1 MINGNLEQFLDTG
14 WFSEATLFYDGFIYW
29 FEAQT
34 EGDEITFFVDK
45 WEAQNEDNKYYH
57 SVMNQDDT
65 LTWER
70 VLELKGT
77 DIELIKKDFFKSKI
91 FDGKSF
97 WDVEGKLAWLD
108 EGSALKR

>member
-14 WFSEATLFYDGFIYW
+14 WFSEATLYYNGFVYW

-57 SVMNQDDT
+57 TILNQDGT
-65 LTWER
+65 LTWKR
-70 VLELKGT
+70 VLELKDT
-77 DIELIKKDFFKSKI
+77 DIELIKKDFLTSKV
-91 FDGKSF
+91 FEDKTF
-97 WDVEGKLAWLD
+97 WDVESKLAWLD
-108 EGSALKR
+108 EGVAIKK